1 MCIIW
6 LEEEIFIKHIFR
18 QYDIR
23 GIVEEELSQELMGDI
38 ARAFAAMAGR
48 QDQQTILVGRDNRIS
63 SPLMRDM
70 VVEALLDSGCSVMDL
85 GVVVTPMFYYAA
97 RHLNIPAGIM
107 ITASHNP
114 GEYNGCKLLLGDS
127 TIYGEQIQ
135 EIYEMVKK
143 QDFISGPRGVIY
155 DYDISLEYTEMI
167 KGKITMGANVPRI
180 VVDCGNGTASL
191 FAPQVFRSL
200 GCEVFE
206 LYCDSDPTFPHHHP
220 DPVNPENMVDLIT
233 EVKRTKSAIGIGIDG
248 DGDRLGVVDAQGNLI
263 WGDMLMILFWRD
275 IMTRHPGTQCIVEVK
290 CSQSLIDEIEK
301 LGGEPIIY
309 KTGHSLIKA
318 KMKEI
323 GAVFTGE
330 MSGHMFFADEYYGFD
345 DALYAGARLLSL
357 LSMSQQTIGE
367 MLADINKYYATP
379 EIRLPSTDQKKFN
392 VVDKVLQHFQ
402 NKYQIIDVDGA
413 RIVFPDGWALV
424 RASNTGPELIV
435 RCEGNTPEALE
446 KIKDELFAF
455 LQIAGVESDVSAHAI

>member
-1 MCIIW
+1 
-6 LEEEIFIKHIFR
+6 
-18 QYDIR
+18 
-23 GIVEEELSQELMGDI
+23 MGDI
-38 ARAFAAMAGR
+38 ARAFAKMATSNGYK
-48 QDQQTILVGRDNRIS
+48 TILIGRDNRMS
-63 SPLMRDM
+63 SPHLRDK
-70 VVEALLDSGCSVMDL
+70 VAAALLDSGCKVIDL
-85 GVVVTPMFYYAA
+85 GIVVTPMFYYAA
-97 RHLNIPAGIM
+97 RHLDIPAGIM

-114 GEYNGCKLLLGDS
+114 AEYNGCKLLIGDS

-135 EIYEMVKK
+135 EIYNMVKNN
-143 QDFISGPRGVIY
+143 DFINGTGGTLEY
-155 DYDISLEYTEMI
+155 YDISSEYIDML
-167 KGKITMGANVPRI
+167 KGKINLGPNKPRI

-191 FAPQVFRSL
+191 FAPQVFREL

-220 DPVNPENMVDLIT
+220 DPVNPKNMVDLIK
-233 EVKRTKSAIGIGIDG
+233 EVKRTGSSIGIGIDG
-248 DGDRLGVVDAQGNLI
+248 DGDRLGVVDAEGNLV

-275 IMTRHPGTQCIVEVK
+275 IMRRHPGSKCIVEVK

-323 GAVFTGE
+323 DAIFTGE

-345 DALYAGARLLSL
+345 DALYAGARLLLL
-357 LSMSQQTIGE
+357 LSRSEQTITE
-367 MLADINKYYATP
+367 MLADINKYYSTP
-379 EIRLPSTDQKKFN
+379 EIRLPSTDQEKFII
-392 VVDKVLQHFQ
+392 VDKVLQHFQ
-402 NKYQIIDVDGA
+402 KKYQIIDIDGA

-446 KIKDELFAF
+446 KIKTELFTF
-455 LQIAGVESDVSAHAI
+455 LRISGVEANVLESAV